1 MQYRSMNVDHLQ
13 DDEIEHELNI
23 RLITCGSDDKRDA
36 KKRKLRRAIKD
47 ESVKVVLITDPV
59 QCASEADAVDRKLA
73 LIRDRLENQNPKKV
87 ELPAFKTRLIH
98 LYFRVMRL
106 KEYIDTDGLENSA
119 LKMLNENFS
128 MFSSNP
134 NTSKREKKATR
145 KALEKLK
152 KKGDKVFTG
161 NSESSDDSD
170 EEDSD
175 EKDSDEKD
183 SDEGDSDERDSDED
197 DSENEKESS
206 DDTVRANRN
215 TGTSKQVKRKP
226 KRNKKKVGVL
236 SARTVKMLMKHME
249 SMIEQKLSRLDL
261 GKNSKSVKHT
271 ANPVKDKRSKPDK
284 KQRTKPEKEKNKR
297 KPTDD
302 SSEDSEV
309 TESSDEDVARTL
321 RRRPRSVAD
330 WKVKYDGKD
339 EGKKLNRFI
348 AEVEFMAE
356 AEQISRRDLFN
367 EAIHLFTGDART
379 WYMEGKNNGD
389 FRKWSELVTELKL
402 EFQPPDMD
410 YNYEQQAA
418 QRRQKRSEKFQD
430 FYNAEMEIFRFMA
443 VPPSEQRKFEIIFR
457 NLRSD
462 YKNVLAVRRVRTLK
476 ALKRWGKILDSA
488 NSWMYRTKDS
498 EPAPKSAHVH
508 EVSRDPSQKYNKP
521 ETRPWKAADSGTKP
535 NWKGTQ
541 GSNKPPAFRPPTQE
555 RNENQGSSA
564 GTLEKRVQNYRVPD
578 KMVCFNCRGRNHH
591 FEVCMMP
598 KEVFCTVCGFHDYP
612 KEKCPFCLKNGRT
625 SV

>member
-1 MQYRSMNVDHLQ
+1 
-13 DDEIEHELNI
+13 
-23 RLITCGSDDKRDA
+23 
-36 KKRKLRRAIKD
+36 
-47 ESVKVVLITDPV
+47 
-59 QCASEADAVDRKLA
+59 
-73 LIRDRLENQNPKKV
+73 
-87 ELPAFKTRLIH
+87 
-98 LYFRVMRL
+98 
-106 KEYIDTDGLENSA
+106 
-119 LKMLNENFS
+119 

-183 SDEGDSDERDSDED
+183 SDEKDSDEGDSDERDSDED

-215 TGTSKQVKRKP
+215 TSTSKQVKKKP
-226 KRNKKKVGVL
+226 KRNKKKVEVL

-271 ANPVKDKRSKPDK
+271 ANPVKEKRS
-284 KQRTKPEKEKNKR
+284 KQRTKPGKKKNKR

-330 WKVKYDGKD
+330 WK
-339 EGKKLNRFI
+339 
-348 AEVEFMAE
+348 
-356 AEQISRRDLFN
+356 
-367 EAIHLFTGDART
+367 
-379 WYMEGKNNGD
+379 
-389 FRKWSELVTELKL
+389 
-402 EFQPPDMD
+402 
-410 YNYEQQAA
+410 
-418 QRRQKRSEKFQD
+418 
-430 FYNAEMEIFRFMA
+430 
-443 VPPSEQRKFEIIFR
+443 
-457 NLRSD
+457 
-462 YKNVLAVRRVRTLK
+462 
-476 ALKRWGKILDSA
+476 
-488 NSWMYRTKDS
+488 
-498 EPAPKSAHVH
+498 
-508 EVSRDPSQKYNKP
+508 KYNKP

-541 GSNKPPAFRPPTQE
+541 GSSKPPAFRPPTQE